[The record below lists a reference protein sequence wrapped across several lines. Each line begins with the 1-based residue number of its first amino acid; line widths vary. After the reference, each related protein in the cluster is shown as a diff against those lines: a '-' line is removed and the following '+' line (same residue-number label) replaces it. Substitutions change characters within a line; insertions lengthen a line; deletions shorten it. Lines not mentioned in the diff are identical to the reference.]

1 MEVYLHNPWLTYGMG
16 LHRLREA
23 GLAPD
28 VMDDLDETV
37 LSLDEM
43 YDLCKIMFVGDDEF
57 ANLPRPIEGDRLSW
71 SKFMRSLR
79 VLVEKE
85 PLQWNPIKKKLMPWI
100 NLEKLDAMHGLED
113 RRCSMFNNQSMH
125 QAMRQAAAQ
134 AKADDRRQRKSMPD
148 IAEDPPEE
156 RREYRRQTT
165 HSDPLES
172 HPPSPRQR
180 RRQCRRPSGL
190 QPTTATKKA
199 TTLEEVIKQWSH
211 KSDNDYKHFNP
222 LDQLLVT
229 VPNLFPPTN
238 TMVEDHDY
246 FAKWKTLDTDAFSD
260 VSNDEKNELM
270 KRAVR
275 KAKFFLHP
283 DKLPKDLTEKQ
294 STLFKSIW
302 DTLQEREAATLG

>member
-1 MEVYLHNPWLTYGMG
+1 
-16 LHRLREA
+16 
-23 GLAPD
+23 
-28 VMDDLDETV
+28 
-37 LSLDEM
+37 
-43 YDLCKIMFVGDDEF
+43 
-57 ANLPRPIEGDRLSW
+57 
-71 SKFMRSLR
+71 MRSLR

-134 AKADDRRQRKSMPD
+134 ARAEDSRRQRKSMPD

-156 RREYRRQTT
+156 RREHQRQTT
-165 HSDPLES
+165 DPSGS
-172 HPPSPRQR
+172 HPSPRQR
-180 RRQCRRPSGL
+180 RQQYCRRPSGL
-190 QPTTATKKA
+190 QPTNTSKEA
-199 TTLEEVIKQWSH
+199 TTLEEVIKHWSH
-211 KSDNDYKHFNP
+211 KPANDYKYFNP

-229 VPNLFPPTN
+229 IPNLFPPTN
-238 TMVEDHDY
+238 TMVEEHDY

-260 VSNDEKNELM
+260 VSKDEKNELL

>member
-23 GLAPD
+23 GLAPE

-43 YDLCKIMFVGDDEF
+43 FDLCNILFVGDDEF
-57 ANLPRPIEGDRLSW
+57 ANLPRPIEGDRYTW

-100 NLEKLDAMHGLED
+100 NLEKLDAMHGMED
-113 RRCSMFNNQSMH
+113 RRCSMFDDQSMH
-125 QAMRQAAAQ
+125 QAAAQ
-134 AKADDRRQRKSMPD
+134 AKAGDTRQRKSMPD

-156 RREYRRQTT
+156 TRREYRRQTT
-165 HSDPLES
+165 DPS
-172 HPPSPRQR
+172 GSRQ
-180 RRQCRRPSGL
+180 QYCRRPSGL
-190 QPTTATKKA
+190 QPTDTNKKA
-199 TTLEEVIKQWSH
+199 TTLEEVIKHWSH
-211 KSDNDYKHFNP
+211 KAANDYKYFNP
-222 LDQLLVT
+222 LDELLIT

-238 TMVEDHDY
+238 TMVDEHDY
-246 FAKWKTLDTDAFSD
+246 YAKWKTLDTDAFSD
-260 VSNDEKNELM
+260 VSNDEKKELL

-294 STLFKSIW
+294 TTLFKSIW